1 MQQQISESPEFK
13 DLLKINQ
20 SKTKDLSKEYENKT
34 KKLKRKIKSFFL

>member
-20 SKTKDLSKEYENKT
+20 SKTKDLSKEY
-34 KKLKRKIKSFFL
+34 